1 MAKNYPKCNAT
12 LVPLGA
18 RNYKQIIRT
27 DFSKGIGQFS
37 GTLVFREEMN
47 NRDHQILKIALPAI
61 VTNITVPLLGLVDT
75 AIVGHMGSAV
85 YIGAIAVGSM
95 IFNLV
100 YWLFGFLRMGTS
112 GMTAQARGRRDMAEA
127 AGILARS
134 IRVALMVAALMLL
147 LQWPL
152 CKLMLWLIAPTD
164 DVVPWVNVYFRI
176 VVWGAPAMLSLYS
189 LSGWY
194 IGMQNTRIPM
204 VVSILQNVVNIVASL
219 LFVYGLGMQVEGVAL
234 GTVVAQYAG
243 FVVAIVML
251 KKYYW
256 RHLRWRLTEGGQ
268 SLCARRTWGQSP
280 CETTTL
286 TSYFSSN
293 RDIFLRTLCLVAVN
307 LYFTSAGARQGAAIL
322 AVNTLLM
329 QLYLLFS
336 YILDG
341 FAYAGEALGGKY
353 WGARDWVAY
362 KDVVRRLFGW
372 GAMMTTL
379 FTCIYII
386 GGMPFL
392 RLLTDEPQVVEASQ
406 AYVWWAYLI
415 PAAGVAAF
423 IWDGLFIGT
432 TQTRGMLVSSV
443 IAALVFFVTA
453 TIAIGIMGNHGLWLA
468 MILYLLTRG
477 IIQTIIVKNR

>member
-1 MAKNYPKCNAT
+1 
-12 LVPLGA
+12 
-18 RNYKQIIRT
+18 
-27 DFSKGIGQFS
+27 
-37 GTLVFREEMN
+37 MN

-75 AIVGHMGSAV
+75 AIVGHMGSAA

-134 IRVALMVAALMLL
+134 MKVAAIVAVLMLL

-152 CKLMLWLIAPTD
+152 YRFMLWLIAPTD
-164 DVVPWVNVYFRI
+164 DVVPWVDVYFRI

-219 LFVYGLGMQVEGVAL
+219 LFVYGWGMQVEGVAL

-243 FVVAIVML
+243 FLVALAFLWRYYRKVLAGRIMGSVLMIQFSKKIV
-251 KKYYW
+251 
-256 RHLRWRLTEGGQ
+256 
-268 SLCARRTWGQSP
+268 SRRTDP
-280 CETTTL
+280 MIHV
-286 TSYFSSN
+286 N

-307 LYFTSAGARQGAAIL
+307 LYFTSAGARQGATIL

-353 WGARDWVAY
+353 WGAKDWVAY

-372 GAMMTTL
+372 GALMTAL
-379 FTCIYII
+379 FTCMYII

-415 PAAGVAAF
+415 PVAGVAAF

-432 TQTRGMLVSSV
+432 TQTRGMLISSA
-443 IAALVFFVTA
+443 IAAILFFVTA
-453 TIAIGIMGNHGLWLA
+453 TITMNRMGNHGLWLS

-477 IIQTIIVKNR
+477 IVQTIIVKN

>member
-1 MAKNYPKCNAT
+1 
-12 LVPLGA
+12 
-18 RNYKQIIRT
+18 
-27 DFSKGIGQFS
+27 
-37 GTLVFREEMN
+37 MN

-75 AIVGHMGSAV
+75 AIVGHMGSAA

-127 AGILARS
+127 AGILSRS
-134 IRVALMVAALMLL
+134 MKVAAIVAVLMML

-152 CKLMLWLIAPTD
+152 YRLMLWLIAPTD
-164 DVVPWVNVYFRI
+164 DVVPWVDVYFRI

-219 LFVYGLGMQVEGVAL
+219 LFVYGWGMQVEGVAL

-243 FVVAIVML
+243 FLVALAFLWRYYRKVLAGRIMGSVLMIQFS
-251 KKYYW
+251 KKMV
-256 RHLRWRLTEGGQ
+256 
-268 SLCARRTWGQSP
+268 SRRTDP
-280 CETTTL
+280 MIHV
-286 TSYFSSN
+286 N

-336 YILDG
+336 YVMDG
-341 FAYAGEALGGKY
+341 FAYAGEALGGRY
-353 WGARDWVAY
+353 WGARDWAAY

-406 AYVWWAYLI
+406 AYVWWAYLV

-432 TQTRGMLVSSV
+432 TQTRGMLISSAV
-443 IAALVFFVTA
+443 AAILFFVTA
-453 TIAIGIMGNHGLWLA
+453 TITMNRMGNHGLWLS

-477 IIQTIIVKNR
+477 IVQTILVKSEE

>member
-1 MAKNYPKCNAT
+1 
-12 LVPLGA
+12 
-18 RNYKQIIRT
+18 
-27 DFSKGIGQFS
+27 
-37 GTLVFREEMN
+37 MN

-75 AIVGHMGSAV
+75 AIVGHMGSAA

-134 IRVALMVAALMLL
+134 MKVAAIVAVLMLL

-152 CKLMLWLIAPTD
+152 YRLMLWLIAPTD
-164 DVVPWVNVYFRI
+164 DVVPWVDVYFRI

-219 LFVYGLGMQVEGVAL
+219 LFVYGWGMQVEGVAL

-243 FVVAIVML
+243 FLVALAFLWRYYRKVLAGRIVGSLLMIQFS
-251 KKYYW
+251 KKMV
-256 RHLRWRLTEGGQ
+256 
-268 SLCARRTWGQSP
+268 SRRTDP
-280 CETTTL
+280 MIHV
-286 TSYFSSN
+286 N

-307 LYFTSAGARQGAAIL
+307 LYFTSAGARQGATIL

-353 WGARDWVAY
+353 WGAKDWVAY

-372 GAMMTTL
+372 GALMAAL

-406 AYVWWAYLI
+406 AYVWWAYLV

-432 TQTRGMLVSSV
+432 TQTRGMLISSAV
-443 IAALVFFVTA
+443 AAILFFVTA
-453 TIAIGIMGNHGLWLA
+453 TITMNRMGNHGLWLS

-477 IIQTIIVKNR
+477 IVQTIIVKSEE

>member
-1 MAKNYPKCNAT
+1 MKK
-12 LVPLGA
+12 
-18 RNYKQIIRT
+18 
-27 DFSKGIGQFS
+27 
-37 GTLVFREEMN
+37 
-47 NRDHQILKIALPAI
+47 RDQQILKIALPAI

-75 AIVGHMGSAV
+75 AIVGHMGSAA
-85 YIGAIAVGSM
+85 YIGAVAVGSM

-100 YWLFGFLRMGTS
+100 YWVFGFLRMGTS
-112 GMTAQARGRRDMAEA
+112 GMTAQARGRRDFSEVTR
-127 AGILARS
+127 LLVRS
-134 IRVALMVAALMLL
+134 GWVSLSIALLIVV
-147 LQWPL
+147 LQWPVREG
-152 CKLMLWLIAPTD
+152 MLWFIGPSD
-164 DVVPWVNVYFRI
+164 DVRPLAVTYFNI
-176 VVWGAPAMLSLYS
+176 VVWGAPAMLGLYS
-189 LSGWY
+189 LSGWF

-204 VVSILQNVVNIVASL
+204 FVSIMQNVVNILASL
-219 LFVYGLGMQVEGVAL
+219 TFVYGIGMKVEGVAL

-243 FVVAIVML
+243 CLVAL
-251 KKYYW
+251 WFLWRYY
-256 RHLRWRLTEGGQ
+256 RKVLRLRGQ
-268 SLCARRTWGQSP
+268 SSHLSP
-280 CETTTL
+280 L
-286 TSYFSSN
+286 ISYFSSN

-307 LYFTSAGARQGAAIL
+307 LYFTSAGARQGATIL

-341 FAYAGEALGGKY
+341 FAFAGEALGGKY
-353 WGARDWVAY
+353 WGAKDMDAY

-372 GAMMTTL
+372 GALMTAL
-379 FTCIYII
+379 FTCMYII

-432 TQTRGMLVSSV
+432 TQTRGMLVSSA

-453 TIAIGIMGNHGLWLA
+453 TITIGIMGNHGLWLS
-468 MILYLLTRG
+468 MILFLLTRG
-477 IIQTIIVKNR
+477 VIQTLLHAW

>member
-1 MAKNYPKCNAT
+1 
-12 LVPLGA
+12 
-18 RNYKQIIRT
+18 
-27 DFSKGIGQFS
+27 
-37 GTLVFREEMN
+37 MN
-47 NRDHQILKIALPAI
+47 DRDRQILKIALPAI
-61 VTNITVPLLGLVDT
+61 VTNITVPLLGMVDT
-75 AIVGHMGSAV
+75 AIVGHMGAAA

-95 IFNLV
+95 MFNLV

-112 GMTAQARGRRDMAEA
+112 GMTAQARGRRDMTEAADILAHSVAEA
-127 AGILARS
+127 AT
-134 IRVALMVAALMLL
+134 VAVLMLL
-147 LQWPL
+147 MQWPL
-152 CKLMLWLIAPTD
+152 YRLLVWLIAPTD
-164 DVVPWVNVYFRI
+164 DVVPWVDVYFRI
-176 VVWGAPAMLSLYS
+176 VVWGAPAVLGLYS
-189 LSGWY
+189 LTGWF

-204 VVSILQNVVNIVASL
+204 VVSILQNVVNIAASL
-219 LFVYGLGMQVEGVAL
+219 LFVYGWGMQVEGVAL

-243 FVVAIVML
+243 VVVAL
-251 KKYYW
+251 AFLWRYY
-256 RHLRWRLTEGGQ
+256 RKVLRLRGQ
-268 SLCARRTWGQSP
+268 SSHLAP
-280 CETTTL
+280 L
-286 TSYFSSN
+286 ASYFSSN

-336 YILDG
+336 YIMDG
-341 FAYAGEALGGKY
+341 FAYAGEALGGRY

-432 TQTRGMLVSSV
+432 TQTRGMLISSAV
-443 IAALVFFVTA
+443 AAILFFVTA
-453 TIAIGIMGNHGLWLA
+453 TITMNRMGNHGLWLS

-477 IIQTIIVKNR
+477 IIQTFLTTFDNKS